1 MKLET
6 MLSWV
11 NVPDYAKAKQFY
23 GEVLGLK
30 QMFEMDGWAE
40 FSHAQGA
47 ATVGI
52 AGPRP
57 DAAAAA
63 PTPGATMVFK
73 VDNLDKAR
81 AELGKRGVKFEAEIY
96 EVPGV
101 VRIATFRDPFGN
113 PLQIAQVLMG

>member
-11 NVPDYAKAKQFY
+11 NVPDHSKARQFY

-30 QMFEMDGWAE
+30 QVFEMDGWAE

-47 ATVGI
+47 ATVGV
-52 AGPRP
+52 AAPRP
-57 DAAAAA
+57 GVNPAE
-63 PTPGATMVFK
+63 TKPGATIVFK
-73 VDNLDKAR
+73 VDNLDR
-81 AELGKRGVKFEAEIY
+81 ACGELRKRGVQFEGEIY

-101 VRIATFRDPFGN
+101 VRIATFRDPFDN
-113 PLQIAQVLMG
+113 PLQLAQPLVG